1 MQNSTDYLS
10 ESTSYWNF
18 ILLNVFWIQF
28 WSLVR
33 SQIGNSLEMV
43 NNYDTI
49 KYEKYVPFQQQ
60 NWKIVIQN
68 ESTL

>member
-49 KYEKYVPFQQQ
+49 KYEKYAPFQQ
-60 NWKIVIQN
+60 
-68 ESTL
+68 